1 MAHCWFK
8 KNLIDGHARDLQ
20 QIAMIRCLGCCVQ
33 IPSYLVTVENKNLW
47 IDCDHFESVFSCVMS
62 VSTIKESGTVLS
74 HFSTPF
80 SFIHKIAQI
89 VKLAIWL
96 TFLFTMDNKLPQSS
110 QNNVSELNYYEIL
123 GVQKNANKAEIKKA
137 YYALAKYWHPD
148 KNDDPNA
155 EEMVDIQIII
165 FKIRIMSFSNEN
177 CVELLLFETK
187 WFLVQESKWSVSSL
201 DGWQQKRNLW

>member
-1 MAHCWFK
+1 
-8 KNLIDGHARDLQ
+8 
-20 QIAMIRCLGCCVQ
+20 
-33 IPSYLVTVENKNLW
+33 
-47 IDCDHFESVFSCVMS
+47 
-62 VSTIKESGTVLS
+62 
-74 HFSTPF
+74 
-80 SFIHKIAQI
+80 
-89 VKLAIWL
+89 
-96 TFLFTMDNKLPQSS
+96 MDNKLPQSS

-187 WFLVQESKWSVSSL
+187 
-201 DGWQQKRNLW
+201 